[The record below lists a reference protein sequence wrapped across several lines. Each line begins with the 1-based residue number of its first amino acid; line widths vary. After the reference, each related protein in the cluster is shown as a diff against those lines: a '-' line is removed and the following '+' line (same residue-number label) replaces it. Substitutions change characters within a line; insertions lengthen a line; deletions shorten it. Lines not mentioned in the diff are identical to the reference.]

1 MARKNKQE
9 GVGFGLK
16 QVLAALSL
24 FVPAVPFVVL
34 RGRMSGLPVDDF
46 ERGESSTKREEKIGG
61 EKTKSTVH
69 KKFPNVALFGWC
81 ACHIITVCCSN
92 KPAHSASAACALR
105 RVGRRP

>member
-24 FVPAVPFVVL
+24 FVPAVPFAVL

-46 ERGESSTKREEKIGG
+46 ERGESSTKREEK
-61 EKTKSTVH
+61 
-69 KKFPNVALFGWC
+69 KFEARKRRAPFIKNSECRVVWLVCMPYHHGVLF
-81 ACHIITVCCSN
+81 
-92 KPAHSASAACALR
+92 KQASAFGECS
-105 RVGRRP
+105 VCT